1 MSSATARPEGRY
13 GRAAPRR
20 RPGVVAAVVVL
31 ATAFVGWV
39 VWAALGAAAPEA
51 TGQVTGFRV
60 TGPHAVQVRVAL
72 SGDQGRL
79 SCTVQALDRTREVVG
94 VTTASARVGSS
105 GQAQTT
111 VVVRTRA
118 RAVTAVVD
126 GCTTGSD

>member
-1 MSSATARPEGRY
+1 MSSATTRPDGRY

-39 VWAALGAAAPEA
+39 VWAALGAAAPA
-51 TGQVTGFRV
+51 ASGQVTGFRV
-60 TGPHAVQVRVAL
+60 TGPHAVQVSVAVA
-72 SGDQGRL
+72 GDKGRL

-94 VTTASARVGSS
+94 VTTASARVDSS

-118 RAVTAVVD
+118 RAVTAVVE
-126 GCTTGSD
+126 GCTSASD